1 MAGRGF
7 LDTHAARLAFAEEL
21 RFTAD
26 LRSPA
31 VVRAFA
37 TVPRE
42 RFVGPGPWRIR
53 SSLDRAEYWT
63 TDDADPR
70 HVYHDVLIALDET
83 RGLNNGQPSLW
94 ASLLDQIYLSRE
106 EHVLHL
112 GCGTGYYSA
121 VLAELVGSQGSVS
134 ALETDERLA
143 EWAHSNLEPWPQA
156 RVVNADGS
164 SYVPAAIDAI
174 IASAGATHPLG
185 IWLDALRPGGRLLV
199 PLTADDRAGVMLLAT
214 RQTGDVFAARLI
226 RPVWFIEFIGAR
238 DTEAQTLLQTALN
251 RGNIAA
257 VRSLR
262 RDKHAEEETCWLH
275 GDGYCLSARPW
286 RSVGT

>member
-1 MAGRGF
+1 
-7 LDTHAARLAFAEEL
+7 LDNHAARVAFAEEL
-21 RFTAD
+21 RFTAH

-42 RFVGPGPWRIR
+42 RFVGPGPWRVR

-94 ASLLDQIYLSRE
+94 ASLLDQIILSRG

-121 VLAELVGSQGSVS
+121 ILAEMVGSQGSVL

-143 EWAHSNLEPWPQA
+143 VCAHSNLEPWPQA

-164 SYVPAAIDAI
+164 SYIPTATDAI

-185 IWLDALRPGGRLLV
+185 IWLDALKPGGRLLV
-199 PLTADDRAGVMLLAT
+199 PLTAEHRAGVMLLAT
-214 RQTGDVFAARLI
+214 RQTGDAFAAQLI

-238 DTEAQTLLQTALN
+238 DREAQTLLERALD
-251 RGNIAA
+251 RGNIGT
-257 VRSLR
+257 VKSLR
-262 RDKHAEEETCWLH
+262 RDNHAEEETCWLH
-275 GDGYCLSARPW
+275 GHGYCLSARPGE
-286 RSVGT
+286 SVGT

>member
-1 MAGRGF
+1 
-7 LDTHAARLAFAEEL
+7 LDTYTARMAFAREL
-21 RFTAD
+21 RFAAHV
-26 LRSPA
+26 RSPA

-42 RFVGPGPWRIR
+42 RFVGPGPWRTR
-53 SSLDRAEYWT
+53 SPLSCAEYWT

-70 HVYHDVLIALDET
+70 HVYHDILIALDEM

-94 ASLLDQIYLSRE
+94 ASLLDQMNLSPR

-121 VLAELVGSQGSVS
+121 ILAELVGSQGSVS
-134 ALETDERLA
+134 ALEIDERLA
-143 EWAHSNLEPWPQA
+143 EWSHRNLEPWPQV

-164 SYVPAAIDAI
+164 SYVPAAMDAV

-185 IWLDALRPGGRLLV
+185 IWLDALKPGGRLLL
-199 PLTADDRAGVMLLAT
+199 PLTAEHRAGVVLLVT
-214 RQTGDVFAARLI
+214 RQTGDAFAARLI
-226 RPVWFIEFIGAR
+226 RPVGFIEFIGVR
-238 DTEAQTLLQTALN
+238 DAAAQSLLKRALG

-257 VRSLR
+257 VTSLR
-262 RDKHAEEETCWLH
+262 RDEHAEEAACWLH
-275 GDGYCLSARPW
+275 GDGYCLSTRP
-286 RSVGT
+286 